1 MNNLEKSEKPNNRPI
16 ITGIIILLILASLS
30 YLALKINSKD
40 KQEQTVTVAETD
52 AEESDTHQNISN
64 STDPSTPTG
73 LSEEEKKELYSAV
86 EETVNFISKPANE
99 RVISYNDLSL
109 TKEMKKKEAEQE
121 ATDHIPSNSTDPST
135 STGLSEE
142 EREQIYGAIIEFSDY
157 LSKPIEEQVGK
168 SKDLTTVKN
177 YEKRKAEQEATD
189 HIPSNSTDPS
199 TSTDL
204 SEEEKIVQDI
214 NDFFSMSDDEQ
225 IRTFQ
230 DSRYVKKFKESQ
242 SKKEEQTD
250 EQTSSTSEE
259 ETTISSIWQEISDF
273 FRHLFDKGAEE
284 DA

>member
-135 STGLSEE
+135 ST
-142 EREQIYGAIIEFSDY
+142 
-157 LSKPIEEQVGK
+157 
-168 SKDLTTVKN
+168 
-177 YEKRKAEQEATD
+177 
-189 HIPSNSTDPS
+189 
-199 TSTDL
+199 DL